1 METEIEALSDRLK
14 AGYGRDREKVNVGF
28 VLLAVICVFYLI
40 NGSKWLIFLACF
52 VFVAIIILAKMQKKK
67 WRDIFYEKNRKFSDQ
82 FWQWHESNINRRG
95 ISGCGYI
102 VRDGRLCNVLWILNG
117 EEFSIYEM
125 PFTAYFVKS
134 IENVFWFLFS
144 MNSQES
150 KALYHG
156 GIKELEFLTLFESHQ
171 DFLRKRAIEE
181 NQVLIMQSFM
191 YAYFYRQIQTGK
203 LCGNISMNDRI
214 DGLRKEKISGA
225 ELRNGW
231 MFYIAEWK
239 ESEWEVTE

>member
-1 METEIEALSDRLK
+1 M
-14 AGYGRDREKVNVGF
+14 
-28 VLLAVICVFYLI
+28 
-40 NGSKWLIFLACF
+40 
-52 VFVAIIILAKMQKKK
+52 
-67 WRDIFYEKNRKFSDQ
+67 
-82 FWQWHESNINRRG
+82 
-95 ISGCGYI
+95 
-102 VRDGRLCNVLWILNG
+102 
-117 EEFSIYEM
+117 
-125 PFTAYFVKS
+125 
-134 IENVFWFLFS
+134 
-144 MNSQES
+144 
-150 KALYHG
+150 
-156 GIKELEFLTLFESHQ
+156 EFLTLFESHQ